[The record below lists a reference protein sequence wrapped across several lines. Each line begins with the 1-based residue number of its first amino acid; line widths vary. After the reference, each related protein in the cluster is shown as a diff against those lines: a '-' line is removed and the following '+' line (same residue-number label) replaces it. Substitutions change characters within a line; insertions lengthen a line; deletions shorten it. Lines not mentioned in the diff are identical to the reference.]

1 MARNWKDVKRDLPA
15 LGVTEE
21 MRASAREK
29 VAEHQRAYLSSLRKD
44 HGTTQTA
51 LASEMGVRQA
61 TVSEIENRELDH
73 TEVATLRSYI
83 EGLGGELRVTA
94 SFGKDEHLIA

>member
-1 MARNWKDVKRDLPA
+1 M
-15 LGVTEE
+15 GVTEE
-21 MRASAREK
+21 MREDARAK
-29 VAEHQRAYLSSLRKD
+29 VHERQRTHLSVLRKD

-61 TVSEIENRELDH
+61 TVSQIESRDLDH
-73 TEVATLRSYI
+73 TEVATLRSYV

-94 SFGKDEHLIA
+94 AFGDEEHLIS